1 MKGRKLM
8 EFKATLKM
16 AVRSWLTMIFMAV
29 LVLMF
34 FPALVSGNETLS
46 IVINS
51 LVLVASLTFCY
62 ANGASLGESEITYG
76 ELLEKRVAKG
86 YTPLA
91 EDKAQCYNRKRG
103 VLATLLG
110 MLPWLI
116 MAIVVLVSG
125 KDFVHVVVEE
135 KPDYLFPAAETVV
148 VSTHE
153 SIDVAARIA
162 FAAFMG
168 WSQFIDAV
176 GPGVLDYW
184 FLPMSM
190 LYPLAIFVGY
200 LTGPMQHKKKL
211 KMIEEGKKKKLRK
224 IRADQRRKKRQ
235 QQPRQQKPE
244 V

>member
-1 MKGRKLM
+1 
-8 EFKATLKM
+8 
-16 AVRSWLTMIFMAV
+16 MI
-29 LVLMF
+29 
-34 FPALVSGNETLS
+34 S
-46 IVINS
+46 
-51 LVLVASLTFCY
+51 
-62 ANGASLGESEITYG
+62 
-76 ELLEKRVAKG
+76 
-86 YTPLA
+86 
-91 EDKAQCYNRKRG
+91 YNRKRG

-168 WSQFIDAV
+168 WYQFIDAV

>member
-1 MKGRKLM
+1 
-8 EFKATLKM
+8 
-16 AVRSWLTMIFMAV
+16 
-29 LVLMF
+29 
-34 FPALVSGNETLS
+34 
-46 IVINS
+46 
-51 LVLVASLTFCY
+51 
-62 ANGASLGESEITYG
+62 
-76 ELLEKRVAKG
+76 
-86 YTPLA
+86 
-91 EDKAQCYNRKRG
+91 
-103 VLATLLG
+103 
-110 MLPWLI
+110 

-135 KPDYLFPAAETVV
+135 KPDYLFPVAETVV

-168 WSQFIDAV
+168 WYQFIDVV
-176 GPGVLDYW
+176 GPGVLDYR

-224 IRADQRRKKRQ
+224 IRADQQRRKKRQ

>member
-1 MKGRKLM
+1 
-8 EFKATLKM
+8 M

-46 IVINS
+46 IVVNS
-51 LVLVASLTFCY
+51 LVLVASLMFCY

-76 ELLEKRVAKG
+76 ELLEKRMAKG
-86 YTPLA
+86 YTPLV

-168 WSQFIDAV
+168 WYQFIDAV